1 MENLSTANHLAEDR
15 IGMERLVKH
24 PIQPMVLVFAVPRM
38 GAVFQGFSKK
48 KPVHRRLDARAVED
62 VFDNESANC
71 LFKTDRS
78 SVSP

>member
-1 MENLSTANHLAEDR
+1 
-15 IGMERLVKH
+15 MERLAKH
-24 PIQPMVLVFAVPRM
+24 LIQPMVLVFAVPPM

-62 VFDNESANC
+62 VFDNEIARC
-71 LFKTDRS
+71 LFKTNGS